1 MLEST
6 TEHARIA
13 PGECG
18 NDSSAGIVR
27 DLFLI
32 RVRTDVPA
40 VLGSLWALHQRR
52 RELYSVNRADVSAW
66 AASWSLQDS
75 WIVDTAVRTL
85 NDWAAL
91 PNLSKA
97 RQWASS
103 VDRGELLLEPPLP
116 SITWLPTI
124 QTEREFRDRVEQYIR
139 GVRHWAADQ
148 TLIPTTVKANLARD
162 LHALVEFQVKGDDLT
177 MIARSHFGATECE
190 DEARRA
196 LSSLARFIGLTL
208 RE

>member
-1 MLEST
+1 
-6 TEHARIA
+6 
-13 PGECG
+13 
-18 NDSSAGIVR
+18 
-27 DLFLI
+27 
-32 RVRTDVPA
+32 
-40 VLGSLWALHQRR
+40 
-52 RELYSVNRADVSAW
+52 VSAW
-66 AASWSLQDS
+66 AASWSLEDS